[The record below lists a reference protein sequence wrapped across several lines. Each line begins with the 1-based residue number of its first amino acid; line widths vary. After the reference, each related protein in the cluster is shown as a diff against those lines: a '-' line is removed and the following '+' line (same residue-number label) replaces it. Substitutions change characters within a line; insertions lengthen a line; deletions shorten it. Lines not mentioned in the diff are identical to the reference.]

1 MLKKM
6 ILLTISA
13 FFLWGTIS
21 CGTLIYPE
29 RRGQTSG
36 RIDPGVAI
44 LDGVGLL
51 VFIIPGLIA
60 YAIDFS
66 TGAIYLPGTH
76 KKSEGET
83 GVKVVL
89 AKSRDWEDVA
99 AAVKQVTGR
108 QLDLADPDLRIYK
121 PDGRVQVQSL
131 GAEFAALAAG
141 RPVAAA
147 WKACSFSGNEAF
159 TTIGG
164 QQVALLSSP

>member
-6 ILLTISA
+6 ILLTTCL
-13 FFLWGTIS
+13 FFLWGTVS

-29 RRGQTSG
+29 RRGQTGG
-36 RIDPGVAI
+36 RIDPAVAI

-66 TGAIYLPGTH
+66 TGAIYLPSSH
-76 KKSEGET
+76 KKSEGEN
-83 GVKVVL
+83 GMKVVM
-89 AKSRDWEDVA
+89 AKSRDWNDIA
-99 AAVKQVTGR
+99 AAIKQVTGH

-121 PDGRVQVQSL
+121 AEGRVQNL
-131 GAEFAALAAG
+131 EAKLAALAAG
-141 RPVAAA
+141 RPVSAA
-147 WKACSFSGNEAF
+147 WKACSFSGNGAI
-159 TTIGG
+159 TTTGG

>member
-13 FFLWGTIS
+13 FFLWGTVS

-29 RRGQTSG
+29 RRGQTGG

-89 AKSRDWEDVA
+89 AKSRDWHDIA
-99 AAVKQVTGR
+99 AAIKQVTGR
-108 QLDLADPDLRIYK
+108 QVDLADPDLRIYK
-121 PDGRVQVQSL
+121 PYGRVQSL
-131 GAEFAALAAG
+131 GTELAALEAG
-141 RPVAAA
+141 RPVAAV
-147 WKACSFSGNEAF
+147 WKACSFSAKEAF
-159 TTIGG
+159 TTNGG
-164 QQVALLSSP
+164 Q